1 MSKKVYLILGA
12 ILVLIIVVGGIV
24 FYLAKSKVTPTT
36 STIVTTTG
44 TGTTGTTSTTGTGS
58 STTGTGSTTTGATT
72 NTSTGTGTSTTGTT
86 AANNGLVKRTTD
98 QVVAPILSFN
108 GNYLWYF
115 TQAGSLNELTLAT
128 ASLQRYPLPQTLNIN
143 YAVWA
148 TQGSDFI
155 ISGTASGST
164 TRAYYYYNSTAKT
177 FTKYPAQVEE
187 VQFMPSGN
195 QVVYIWNN
203 GNGTSSLS
211 IADTNL
217 GNHKQLVSSMPDLD
231 DAIVVS
237 PLGDHLLAYNASA
250 PTNGKLYLMAF
261 SDGKL
266 HTIKTN
272 VENQGVWSTDGQHFV
287 FNKYNAAAPS
297 DATLWLGSITSSSG
311 DISMNISPAPS
322 KIVFNTT
329 GSNMYYAAADSNAS
343 SATAN
348 NDSTSNQPILLPDSL
363 WSYNIATGSKT
374 EIFSGDTNN
383 LNVSDLMI
391 SNDESTLYFRNSDG
405 YVYSVPVK
413 GASAP
418 ASSSSGTSTSGS

>member
-1 MSKKVYLILGA
+1 VQ
-12 ILVLIIVVGGIV
+12 
-24 FYLAKSKVTPTT
+24 
-36 STIVTTTG
+36 
-44 TGTTGTTSTTGTGS
+44 
-58 STTGTGSTTTGATT
+58 
-72 NTSTGTGTSTTGTT
+72 
-86 AANNGLVKRTTD
+86 RTTD

-115 TQAGSLNELTLAT
+115 TQSGTLKELTLAT
-128 ASLQRYPLPQTLNIN
+128 ASLQSYPLPQTLNIN

-195 QVVYIWNN
+195 QVVYLWNN
-203 GNGTSSLS
+203 GNSTSSLS
-211 IADTNL
+211 IGDTNL
-217 GNHKQLVSSMPDLD
+217 GNHKQLVSSMPDQD

-237 PLGDHLLAYNASA
+237 PLGDHLLAYDAAA

-261 SDGKL
+261 SDSKL

-272 VENQGVWSTDGQHFV
+272 IENQGVWSTDGQHFV

-297 DATLWLGSITSSSG
+297 DATLWLGSIASSSG
-311 DISMNISPAPS
+311 DISLNISPAPS

-329 GSNMYYAAADSNAS
+329 GSNMYYAAADSKAS
-343 SATAN
+343 DATAN
-348 NDSTSNQPILLPDSL
+348 NDSTTSQPILLPDSL
-363 WSYNIATGSKT
+363 WSYNVATGSKT

-383 LNVSDLMI
+383 LSVSDLMI

-418 ASSSSGTSTSGS
+418 ASGSTGTSASGS

>member
-24 FYLAKSKVTPTT
+24 FYLSKSKAPAATSGNGTT
-36 STIVTTTG
+36 
-44 TGTTGTTSTTGTGS
+44 TGTTGTTGTNTTGTSTTGTGS
-58 STTGTGSTTTGATT
+58 STTGTGSTTGTSTTG
-72 NTSTGTGTSTTGTT
+72 TSTGTGTSTTGTT
-86 AANNGLVKRTTD
+86 SANSGLVKRTTD

-115 TQAGSLNELTLAT
+115 TQAGTLNELTLAT

-177 FTKYPAQVEE
+177 FTKYPSQVEE

-195 QVVYIWNN
+195 QVVYLWNN

-217 GNHKQLVSSMPDLD
+217 GNHKQLVTSMPDLD

-237 PLGDHLLAYNASA
+237 PLGDHMLAYNASA

-261 SDGKL
+261 SDSKL
-266 HTIKTN
+266 HAIKTN

-287 FNKYNAAAPS
+287 FNKYNAAAPN
-297 DATLWLGSITSSSG
+297 DATLWLGSIASSTG
-311 DISMNISPAPS
+311 DVSLNISPAPS

-329 GSNMYYAAADSNAS
+329 GSNMYYAAADSSAS
-343 SATAN
+343 AATAS
-348 NDSTSNQPILLPDSL
+348 NDSTTSQPILLPDSL
-363 WSYNIATGSKT
+363 WSYNVATGSKT
-374 EIFSGDTNN
+374 EIFSGNTNN
-383 LNVSDLMI
+383 LSVTNLMI

-405 YVYSVPVK
+405 FIYSIPVK
-413 GASAP
+413 GASV
-418 ASSSSGTSTSGS
+418 STSGK